1 MRTLVRD
8 NALYALMTKHLNN
21 HYLSIHLSQG
31 KVNPREIIL
40 HILYCVMPC
49 VLQSFLEA
57 QCIVSKKLE
66 ALSPLV
72 SKAYFLG

>member
-49 VLQSFLEA
+49 VTIFLRSTMYCKQETG
-57 QCIVSKKLE
+57 SSLT
-66 ALSPLV
+66 P
-72 SKAYFLG
+72 G